1 MPISD
6 YITMTPE
13 KFHIEKS
20 ISIGHILTTVTLLI
34 GAVMYFNEFDKRIS
48 ATEQEIKFLKTQRIE
63 DARRIEKRL
72 DSIDA
77 KLDRILEGSNN

>member
-1 MPISD
+1 
-6 YITMTPE
+6 MTNPQPQQQ
-13 KFHIEKS
+13 KFHLEKS
-20 ISIGHILTTVTLLI
+20 ISVGHILTTLVIAMSAFT
-34 GAVMYFNEFDKRIS
+34 YFSNFDKRIS
-48 ATEQEIKFLKTQRIE
+48 ATEQEIEFIKAQRVE

>member
-1 MPISD
+1 
-6 YITMTPE
+6 MTNPQPQPQ

-20 ISIGHILTTVTLLI
+20 ISIGHILTTLVLI
-34 GAVMYFNEFDKRIS
+34 WGAFTYFTDFDKRIS
-48 ATEQEIKFLKTQRIE
+48 ATEQEIDFLKAQRVE

>member
-1 MPISD
+1 MRLSD
-6 YITMTPE
+6 YFTMSDE
-13 KFHIEKS
+13 KFHLEKS
-20 ISIGHILTTVTLLI
+20 ISVGHILTTVALI
-34 GAVMYFNEFDKRIS
+34 VGAIMYFNDFDKRIS
-48 ATEQEIKFLKTQRIE
+48 ASEQEIEFIKSQRIE

>member
-1 MPISD
+1 MSQ
-6 YITMTPE
+6 E

-48 ATEQEIKFLKTQRIE
+48 ATEQEIEFLKTQRIE

-77 KLDRILEGSNN
+77 KLDKLIELK